1 MENSIFCAVLVEHAI
16 LQLNEITK
24 ALTHFKAMFH
34 FYTAWKRRK
43 SLGFLTFS
51 GGIKM
56 EYWFEMG

>member
-1 MENSIFCAVLVEHAI
+1 MENSIFCAVSVGHAI
-16 LQLNEITK
+16 LQVNEITK

-34 FYTAWKRRK
+34 FYTVWKRQK
-43 SLGFLTFS
+43 SLGFLTFL